1 MDVTVLEEKH
11 ILSIIMYLTRGP
23 CTKMDIYN
31 NVSKNPRMPDK
42 LMRLQELGL
51 LDMEK
56 DPVTRVTIVA
66 LTSKGQVLGT
76 ILKAV
81 EKL

>member
-1 MDVTVLEEKH
+1 MNITVLEEKH
-11 ILSIIMYLTRGP
+11 ILSTILYLTKGP
-23 CTKMDIYN
+23 CTKMDLYN

-42 LMRLQELGL
+42 LMKLQELGL

-56 DPVTRVTIVA
+56 DPMSRVTTVF

>member
-1 MDVTVLEEKH
+1 MDIAVLEEKH
-11 ILSIIMYLTRGP
+11 ILSIILYLTKGP
-23 CTKMDIYN
+23 CTKMDLYN

-76 ILKAV
+76 MLKAV

>member
-1 MDVTVLEEKH
+1 MDITILEEKH
-11 ILSIIMYLTRGP
+11 LLATILYLTKGP

-42 LMRLQELGL
+42 LLKLQELGL
-51 LDMEK
+51 LDMEM
-56 DPVTRVTIVA
+56 DPVSRATMVA

>member
-1 MDVTVLEEKH
+1 MDITVLEEKH
-11 ILSIIMYLTRGP
+11 ILSTILYLTKGP

-51 LDMEK
+51 LDMEM
-56 DPVTRVTIVA
+56 DPVTRATIVF
-66 LTSKGQVLGT
+66 LTDKGQVLGT
-76 ILKAV
+76 ILEAV

>member
-1 MDVTVLEEKH
+1 MDITVLEEKH
-11 ILSIIMYLTRGP
+11 ILSTILYLTKGP
-23 CTKMDIYN
+23 CTKMDLYN

>member
-1 MDVTVLEEKH
+1 MDIAVLEEKH
-11 ILSIIMYLTRGP
+11 LLSTILYLTKGP
-23 CTKMDIYN
+23 CTKMELYN

-42 LMRLQELGL
+42 LLKLQELGF
-51 LDMEK
+51 LDMGA
-56 DPVTRVTIVA
+56 DPVSGATIVF
-66 LTSKGQVLGT
+66 LTDKGQVLGT

>member
-1 MDVTVLEEKH
+1 MDITVLEEKH
-11 ILSIIMYLTRGP
+11 LLSTILYLTNGP

-42 LMRLQELGL
+42 LFRLQELGF
-51 LDMEK
+51 LDMEM
-56 DPVTRVTIVA
+56 DPVTRATIVF
-66 LTSKGQVLGT
+66 LTDKGLVLGT